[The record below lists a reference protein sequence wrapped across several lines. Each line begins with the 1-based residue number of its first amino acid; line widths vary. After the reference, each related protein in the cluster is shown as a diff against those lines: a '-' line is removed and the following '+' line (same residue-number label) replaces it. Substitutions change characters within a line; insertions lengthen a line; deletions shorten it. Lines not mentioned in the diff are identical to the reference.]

1 MQSQDYLED
10 YLLTITGG
18 AFDSFIDGELDCDR
32 GTPSN
37 ESKETFKR
45 MIAFLEGFPAVNDS
59 QDDSPP
65 FEAEFLNWTGNI
77 TTQCKNRS
85 FFTTKNGRIGLGP
98 ATMVKGDKICV
109 FQGMP
114 WPVVLRWNDEKSA
127 YFFIGLAYVHGIMA
141 GEVFTMKEDQNN
153 GVEELESFIIC

>member
-1 MQSQDYLED
+1 
-10 YLLTITGG
+10 
-18 AFDSFIDGELDCDR
+18 
-32 GTPSN
+32 
-37 ESKETFKR
+37 
-45 MIAFLEGFPAVNDS
+45 
-59 QDDSPP
+59 
-65 FEAEFLNWTGNI
+65 
-77 TTQCKNRS
+77 
-85 FFTTKNGRIGLGP
+85 
-98 ATMVKGDKICV
+98 MVKGDKICV